1 MDPLEIPEINLRPGN
16 IDIDLKDCKMYG
28 STAVKE
34 LRSFHWD
41 REAGTVEGTIFV
53 PVFHLIADYKVSG
66 RILVLPISGSGPF
79 DLKMGK
85 YPLVA
90 ESSFLCQQVLT

>member
-16 IDIDLKDCKMYG
+16 IEIDLKDCKMYG

-41 REAGTVEGTIFV
+41 REASTVEGTIFM
-53 PVFHLIADYKVSG
+53 PVFHIIADYKVSG

-90 ESSFLCQQVLT
+90 ESSFLWV